1 MLDQD
6 AISALSALA
15 QEHRLNVFRLLMVE
29 GPKGLPAGEIAKAI
43 GVSPSALSFHLSHLE
58 NAGLVRSWRDQRR
71 IFYAVELDVTRQL
84 VTFLTQDCCQGHPEI
99 CGDLANL
106 ENLCTE

>member
-1 MLDQD
+1 MIDQD

-15 QEHRLNVFRLLMVE
+15 QEHRLNVFRLLMAQ
-29 GPKGLPAGEIAKAI
+29 GPQGLPAGEIAKAV

-58 NAGLVRSWRDQRR
+58 HAGLVRSWRDQRR
-71 IFYAVELDVTRQL
+71 IFYAVELDTTRQL
-84 VTFLTQDCCQGHPEI
+84 VNFLTQDCCQGHPEI

-106 ENLCTE
+106 ENLCAE